1 MSAKVA
7 VVTGGGS
14 GIGLGIATR
23 FVADG
28 YSVAILDRANADV
41 AAKEIGALGIECDVS
56 DRAAVDAAFAQ
67 VRSELGPVA
76 ILCTAAGID
85 LFQPLKEVTSA
96 DWDRVIAVNLTGT
109 FNCVQEAVP
118 DMVEAKWGRIITI
131 ASSSA
136 ESGAPNM
143 VHYTASKGG
152 VISLTRSLAV
162 EFARKGI
169 TSNSICPTICDTPM
183 ARKAAEEGKV
193 PPVDVLAQHVP
204 MGRAGTPEDM
214 GAAASYF
221 ASEGASYVTGQ
232 ILDVSGGM
240 RI

>member
-1 MSAKVA
+1 MAKVA

-14 GIGLGIATR
+14 GIGLGIATQ

-28 YSVAILDRANADV
+28 YAVAILDRANADV
-41 AAKEIGALGIECDVS
+41 AAKEIGALGIDCDVS

-67 VRSELGPVA
+67 VRSELGPVS

-85 LFQPLKEVTSA
+85 LFQPLADVTMA

-109 FNCVQEAVP
+109 FNCVQNAVP
-118 DMVEAKWGRIITI
+118 DMVEANWGRIITV

-169 TSNSICPTICDTPM
+169 TSNSIAPSICDTPM

-193 PPVDVLAQHVP
+193 PPVDTLGKMVP
-204 MGRAGTPEDM
+204 AGRAGTPEDM
-214 GAAASYF
+214 AAAASYL
-221 ASEGASYVTGQ
+221 ASDGASYVTGQ
-232 ILDVSGGM
+232 ILGVSGGM